1 MKPVASLALAMT
13 LTACAAPG
21 AVAAWEAPSPTR
33 RLETAEGR
41 LAYDLTGESGPLV
54 VCVPGMGDL
63 RGEYRYLAPRLAE
76 AGYRVASLDLR
87 GHGESDVGFADLSA
101 RAVGRDVLAL
111 IAHLGA
117 DSAVVMGNSFA
128 AGAAAWAAH
137 EAPDRVSGMVFFGP
151 IVRDLPQPFYMGP
164 LTALAFGG
172 PWRVGFWTG
181 FWDHLFPTRKPAD
194 HQQYKAA
201 LAANMREP
209 GRMDALKTMVSLSK
223 AENEAVL
230 GQTPKPTLIV
240 MGTKDPDFADPAAE
254 AAWVAGRT
262 GGEVQLVEGAG
273 HYPHAEMPEVVAPRV
288 LAFLE
293 GLK

>member
-1 MKPVASLALAMT
+1 MKPFASLALAVT
-13 LTACAAPG
+13 LTGCAAPG
-21 AVAAWEAPSPTR
+21 AAAAWGAESPTR
-33 RLETAEGR
+33 YLETAEGR
-41 LAYDLTGESGPLV
+41 LAYDLTGETGPLV

-63 RGEYRYLAPRLAE
+63 RGEYRYLAPSLAA

-87 GHGESDVGFADLSA
+87 GHGESGVGFNDVSA
-101 RAVGRDVLAL
+101 RAVSRDVLAL
-111 IAHLGA
+111 IDHVGA

-137 EAPDRVSGMVFFGP
+137 EAPAKVSGMVFFGP
-151 IVRDLPQPFYMGP
+151 IVRDMPQPFYMGA
-164 LTALAFGG
+164 LTAVAFGG
-172 PWRVGFWTG
+172 PWRVGFWTS
-181 FWDHLFPTRKPAD
+181 FWDNLFPTRKPAD
-194 HQQYKAA
+194 HARYKEA

-209 GRMDALKTMVSLSK
+209 GRMNALKAMVALSK

-230 GQTPKPTLIV
+230 DQIAKPTLIV
-240 MGTKDPDFADPAAE
+240 MGTKDPDFDDPAAE
-254 AAWVAGRT
+254 AAWVARKT

-273 HYPHAEMPEVVAPRV
+273 HYPHAEMPELVTPRV